1 MQPSG
6 TFSYTAHA
14 RCDVPTA
21 MALLSD
27 LSRQGEL
34 HPLIV
39 NVEARPT
46 AAGALA
52 SYLITDR
59 LALGPFSFRIRYT
72 ADVIER
78 TADSIVTVAHQSPR
92 TTVRNETH
100 VSADRDGARV
110 DVTVTLSAP
119 RALFGYA
126 LRTARTAHLAL
137 GERIGE
143 TLTRLGQSQR

>member
-6 TFSYTAHA
+6 TFTYTARG
-14 RCDVPTA
+14 RCDLPTA

-27 LSRQGEL
+27 LTRQGEL

-39 NVEARPT
+39 DVETRPT
-46 AAGALA
+46 AAGALV

-59 LALGPFSFRIRYT
+59 LQLGPFSFRIRYT

-78 TADSIVTVAHQSPR
+78 TADTIVTIAHQNPR
-92 TTVRNETH
+92 TTVRNGTH
-100 VSADRDGARV
+100 VTADGDGVRV

-119 RALFGYA
+119 RVLFGYA
-126 LRTARTAHLAL
+126 FRTARTAHLAL

-143 TLTRLGQSQR
+143 TLTRLGQTER